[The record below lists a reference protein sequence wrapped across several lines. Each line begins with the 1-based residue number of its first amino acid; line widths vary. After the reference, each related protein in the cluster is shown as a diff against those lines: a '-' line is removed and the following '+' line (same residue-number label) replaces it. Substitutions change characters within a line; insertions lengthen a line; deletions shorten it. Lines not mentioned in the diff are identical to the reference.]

1 MAAAAAEGGS
11 PEQRSLGTVRLPP
24 LPWSGVCV
32 FTKRN
37 LQLLPSFLPRF
48 RRTVGA
54 VPPRYALPETVAA
67 KVTEG
72 GGERTEGAGGP
83 KKKERLR
90 LLPPS
95 LIHPISHTFLSHLA
109 EYAAEDCHLSVRP
122 SASCPC
128 VRLLWPTISTS

>member
-1 MAAAAAEGGS
+1 M
-11 PEQRSLGTVRLPP
+11 
-24 LPWSGVCV
+24 CV

-67 KVTEG
+67 EVTEEG
-72 GGERTEGAGGP
+72 GKLKERAGGP

-90 LLPPS
+90 LFPLPSCLFPHPS
-95 LIHPISHTFLSHLA
+95 HIPHFL
-109 EYAAEDCHLSVRP
+109 VTP
-122 SASCPC
+122 G
-128 VRLLWPTISTS
+128 

>member
-1 MAAAAAEGGS
+1 MCLYKEKFTAT
-11 PEQRSLGTVRLPP
+11 PFLP
-24 LPWSGVCV
+24 
-32 FTKRN
+32 
-37 LQLLPSFLPRF
+37 PRF

-67 KVTEG
+67 EVTEKG
-72 GGERTEGAGGP
+72 GKLKERAGGP
-83 KKKERLR
+83 KKKERLC
-90 LLPPS
+90 LFPLAS

-128 VRLLWPTISTS
+128 VRLVWPTITIKLSRDKQELYHWA

>member
-1 MAAAAAEGGS
+1 MCLYKEKFTAT
-11 PEQRSLGTVRLPP
+11 PFLPP
-24 LPWSGVCV
+24 S
-32 FTKRN
+32 
-37 LQLLPSFLPRF
+37 LPRF

-67 KVTEG
+67 AEVTEEG
-72 GGERTEGAGGP
+72 GKLKERAGGP

-90 LLPPS
+90 LFPLAS

-109 EYAAEDCHLSVRP
+109 EFAAEDCHLSVRP

-128 VRLLWPTISTS
+128 VRPQSVPSWVELN